1 VGREGTLTDPLGIVS
16 AALADRYTIVRVLG
30 TGGMATVFLAR
41 DRRYDRDVAV
51 KVLRPD
57 LSATLGAERFLRE
70 IRITAQLNHP
80 HILPLL
86 DSGEAAGRHGGQA
99 AGGPDA
105 TAEPLAAHL
114 YYVMPY
120 IAGGSLRHVLQQGTP
135 IPTPEVIRLTRQVAS
150 ALDHAHRHGVI
161 HRDVKPE
168 NILLSEGEAVV
179 ADFGIARAVSAAAD
193 TSGGVLTRSGF
204 PLGTP
209 GYMSPEQATGTQ
221 RLDART
227 DVFGLACVVYEML
240 IGETP
245 EMWPTDDAVR
255 LGRFV
260 DASDPHRERLDRLPG
275 RLQQVLVRALAIR
288 PADRFPSPGEFADA
302 LAAAAEHGPTLR
314 DTDVDA
320 VLRRAAELELTHP
333 TQDPAL
339 SVGAVEQI
347 AAEVGIEPEH
357 VRRALQER
365 VAPTTAPTPATAEKG
380 VFDARKKTFQVDRVV
395 DGDVSTDLFA
405 QMVED
410 IQAVLAITGHA
421 SALGAS
427 LTWSPAAQG
436 TEGRSVVVTVTA
448 RGGHT
453 VIHIEERFTPTGL
466 SAALP
471 GIAGG
476 VGAIFAVAVLG
487 TAFGGVGAD
496 FLVPAALV
504 GGGSAYWTL
513 RGVITTMANTRG
525 PELVALAD
533 RLAARAAGTPLP
545 PLITSPRLP
554 PGVTP
559 A

>member
-1 VGREGTLTDPLGIVS
+1 
-16 AALADRYTIVRVLG
+16 
-30 TGGMATVFLAR
+30 MATVFLAH
-41 DRRYDRDVAV
+41 DLRYDRDVAI

-57 LSATLGAERFLRE
+57 LSATLGSERFLRE

-86 DSGEAAGRHGGQA
+86 DSGR
-99 AGGPDA
+99 AGGRTDEQQPPA
-105 TAEPLAAHL
+105 SPPAELL

-120 IAGGSLRHVLQQGTP
+120 IAGGSLRHVLQQATP
-135 IPTPEVIRLTRQVAS
+135 IPMAEVVRLTQQVAS
-150 ALDHAHRHGVI
+150 ALDHAHRQGVI

-179 ADFGIARAVSAAAD
+179 ADFGIARAVFAAAD
-193 TSGGVLTRSGF
+193 AEAGVLTRSGF

-240 IGETP
+240 VGETP
-245 EMWPTDDAVR
+245 EMWPTEEAVR

-260 DASDPHRERLDRLPG
+260 DASDAHRQRLDRLPG

-288 PADRFPSPGEFADA
+288 PADRFATPVEFATA
-302 LAAAAEHGPTLR
+302 LAAAAEHGPAIA
-314 DTDVDA
+314 DADVDA
-320 VLRRAAELELTHP
+320 VLRRAAELELAHP

-357 VRRALQER
+357 VQHALAER
-365 VAPTTAPTPATAEKG
+365 VAPIAPPAPTTPEDGT
-380 VFDARKKTFQVDRVV
+380 FDVRKKTFRVDRVV
-395 DGDVSTDLFA
+395 GREVSPDQFA
-405 QMVED
+405 QLVDD
-410 IQAVLAITGHA
+410 IHESLAIQGHA

-436 TEGRSVVVTVTA
+436 SDGRAILVTATAREGR
-448 RGGHT
+448 T
-453 VIHIEERFTPTGL
+453 VIRIEERFTPTGFL
-466 SAALP
+466 AALP
-471 GIAGG
+471 GLAGG
-476 VGAIFAVAVLG
+476 VGALFVMAIIGSAV
-487 TAFGGVGAD
+487 GGVGAD
-496 FLVPAALV
+496 LLVPAALA
-504 GGGSAYWTL
+504 GGGSAYWAL
-513 RGVITTMANTRG
+513 RGVLNTMANTRG
-525 PELVALAD
+525 PELAALAE
-533 RLAARAAGTPLP
+533 RLAARVAGTPIP
-545 PLITSPRLP
+545 SAPASPRLP